1 MKNYLQKCNVINK
14 ITKKP
19 LDIFFKKF
27 ISKPQIKHAI
37 FFSTIKN
44 ESLHV
49 KKNND
54 TYDNNIFKW
63 GEEENSKNLINDK
76 NHMNGKNH
84 KNHIKDKN
92 GSLINNI
99 KIYKQSE
106 LVRRIRKYCR
116 KDDLCNI
123 YRFADEF
130 LDLLNKQE
138 IAHNDFIIIIHLLS
152 KKQFLEKD
160 FWRNITNLNNINFI
174 FHMNIKQ
181 IILFIYS
188 IVNSFKYIHPQFL
201 NIFTNNLNSVLENQ
215 KRFLLIYRKKNKIEI
230 PKKKIQAEIQTN
242 KQMHIIENKAKEHI
256 NLINND
262 YNEYKK
268 DQLNNLLCNKNLNKQ
283 ENKFPIYNNNI
294 NHLNLLDI
302 TLLCYSYSKLNDLHN
317 LEHLNELKNNIYK
330 LFVYFLFFYKNDFNH
345 LILFLYS
352 YVKLNGCIK
361 KSILI
366 KLKKNILLLTNNANL
381 KFMFPSLYALNICS
395 LNMLMNILHKSQFKD
410 EHFFEEIILSVVI
423 NLNVSQPKRK
433 KIKSNILNG
442 NYDNSDNISID
453 NLINSYGYEIQ
464 TFNNT
469 DMYNIEDY
477 KEGKY
482 IYSNNEIYN
491 YNNNN
496 NNNNI
501 YNNYNNN
508 IYNNNNNNIYNNNNN
523 FYNNN
528 NYCSYNFITY
538 FKTISSLVKHFVKN
552 KNTYFYPEH
561 NQLVQLKKKDFCFLL
576 YNVNKLNVKNYYNI
590 YDYLKK
596 EAYKQIS
603 ILDIYNSCI
612 VLNSLINLNI
622 LDDKIFNKLF
632 THLKILFD
640 KNIYKEKD
648 IIDIF
653 VSLIT
658 YSKIN
663 YNISNEINLFLI
675 HIYNK
680 IEYKLK
686 KYNFKNLLLIFFY
699 SSYINIHFNN
709 SILQD
714 LCIDVLNN
722 FEKIDIKYILIFLY
736 LLKYKNYQM
745 NNFFI
750 DSLIQKVLYKLKGEK
765 KYLNILYT
773 YIFQIITVHSF
784 QSLYNEKIQNMLIQ
798 MLIKNKQNFNL
809 KEKIIISLHIYVN
822 PILILNQ
829 SCLSFCAETFQNL
842 LDYVYITKTK
852 KYKIYNKMCT
862 KEKNKDNKIY
872 HHYLIKT
879 NHFKKYI
886 NVLTND
892 TKNIYIN
899 DQRFYQFFLFFFN
912 NNNVQNTHS
921 NCNIDF
927 NIDHINIKELHFF
940 FFYLLVIDII
950 HRKNNLKHTKK
961 TFHMLYRNMKK
972 YSLLK
977 EKKNIYINNQFY
989 LYLCKYY
996 QLNISF
1002 QNIYIKLNNDSFKY
1016 FLRNNNKKLFYHNKT
1031 LITYL
1036 DLNNKMKKHIPNL
1049 NLNNYSNKTHKQY
1062 NKNNN
1067 NNNNIILKKEKIN
1080 IYKEDIIK
1088 YFPHFEETLFNT
1100 ISIYYEDLFLY
1111 MLSQNKIS
1119 EENIKKFFYQSSIY
1133 YNKHNHSSS
1142 IHDNG
1147 NIIIKMKK
1155 DIFINFFYIP
1165 YVFKPLKLTI

>member
-1 MKNYLQKCNVINK
+1 M
-14 ITKKP
+14 
-19 LDIFFKKF
+19 
-27 ISKPQIKHAI
+27 
-37 FFSTIKN
+37 
-44 ESLHV
+44 
-49 KKNND
+49 
-54 TYDNNIFKW
+54 
-63 GEEENSKNLINDK
+63 
-76 NHMNGKNH
+76 
-84 KNHIKDKN
+84 
-92 GSLINNI
+92 
-99 KIYKQSE
+99 
-106 LVRRIRKYCR
+106 
-116 KDDLCNI
+116 
-123 YRFADEF
+123 
-130 LDLLNKQE
+130 
-138 IAHNDFIIIIHLLS
+138 
-152 KKQFLEKD
+152 
-160 FWRNITNLNNINFI
+160 
-174 FHMNIKQ
+174 
-181 IILFIYS
+181 
-188 IVNSFKYIHPQFL
+188 
-201 NIFTNNLNSVLENQ
+201 
-215 KRFLLIYRKKNKIEI
+215 
-230 PKKKIQAEIQTN
+230 
-242 KQMHIIENKAKEHI
+242 
-256 NLINND
+256 
-262 YNEYKK
+262 
-268 DQLNNLLCNKNLNKQ
+268 
-283 ENKFPIYNNNI
+283 
-294 NHLNLLDI
+294 
-302 TLLCYSYSKLNDLHN
+302 
-317 LEHLNELKNNIYK
+317 
-330 LFVYFLFFYKNDFNH
+330 
-345 LILFLYS
+345 
-352 YVKLNGCIK
+352 
-361 KSILI
+361 
-366 KLKKNILLLTNNANL
+366 
-381 KFMFPSLYALNICS
+381 
-395 LNMLMNILHKSQFKD
+395 
-410 EHFFEEIILSVVI
+410 
-423 NLNVSQPKRK
+423 
-433 KIKSNILNG
+433 
-442 NYDNSDNISID
+442 
-453 NLINSYGYEIQ
+453 
-464 TFNNT
+464 
-469 DMYNIEDY
+469 
-477 KEGKY
+477 
-482 IYSNNEIYN
+482 
-491 YNNNN
+491 
-496 NNNNI
+496 
-501 YNNYNNN
+501 
-508 IYNNNNNNIYNNNNN
+508 
-523 FYNNN
+523 
-528 NYCSYNFITY
+528 
-538 FKTISSLVKHFVKN
+538 
-552 KNTYFYPEH
+552 
-561 NQLVQLKKKDFCFLL
+561 
-576 YNVNKLNVKNYYNI
+576 
-590 YDYLKK
+590 
-596 EAYKQIS
+596 
-603 ILDIYNSCI
+603 
-612 VLNSLINLNI
+612 
-622 LDDKIFNKLF
+622 F
-632 THLKILFD
+632 THFKILFD

-663 YNISNEINLFLI
+663 YNISNEINSFLI

-686 KYNFKNLLLIFFY
+686 KYNFKNLLLIFCY

-798 MLIKNKQNFNL
+798 MLIKNKKNFNL

-862 KEKNKDNKIY
+862 KGKHKDNKIY

-892 TKNIYIN
+892 TKNIYMN
-899 DQRFYQFFLFFFN
+899 DQKFYQFFLFFFK
-912 NNNVQNTHS
+912 NNNVQDTS
-921 NCNIDF
+921 SICNIDF

-940 FFYLLVIDII
+940 FLYLLVIDII
-950 HRKNNLKHTKK
+950 QGKNNLKHTKK
-961 TFHMLYRNMKK
+961 IFHMLYRNMKK
-972 YSLLK
+972 YSLLN

-1031 LITYL
+1031 LTTYL
-1036 DLNNKMKKHIPNL
+1036 DLNNKMKKKYIPNI
-1049 NLNNYSNKTHKQY
+1049 NVNNYSNKTHKEY
-1062 NKNNN
+1062 NNNN

-1111 MLSQNKIS
+1111 MLSQNKIN
-1119 EENIKKFFYQSSIY
+1119 EENIKKNFYQSSIY

-1155 DIFINFFYIP
+1155 DIFINLFYIP

>member
-19 LDIFFKKF
+19 LDIFLKKF
-27 ISKPQIKHAI
+27 ILKPRIKHSI
-37 FFSTIKN
+37 FFSTIRN
-44 ESLHV
+44 ESSHV

-54 TYDNNIFKW
+54 TYDNNIFKL
-63 GEEENSKNLINDK
+63 EEEKNNKNDKNHINNKNHINDK
-76 NHMNGKNH
+76 NHINN
-84 KNHIKDKN
+84 KNHINDKN

-123 YRFADEF
+123 YKFTDEF

-201 NIFTNNLNSVLENQ
+201 NIFTNNLNSIIQNQ
-215 KRFLLIYRKKNKIEI
+215 KRYLLICRKKDKIEFS
-230 PKKKIQAEIQTN
+230 KKKIQGEIQTN
-242 KQMHIIENKAKEHI
+242 KEMHIIENNVKVNI
-256 NLINND
+256 NRINNY

-268 DQLNNLLCNKNLNKQ
+268 DQLNNLLYNKNLNKEQ
-283 ENKFPIYNNNI
+283 NEFLIYNNKI

-302 TLLCYSYSKLNDLHN
+302 TLICYSYSKLNDIQN
-317 LEHLNELKNNIYK
+317 LEHLNELKNNMYK

-345 LILFLYS
+345 VILFLYS
-352 YVKLNGCIK
+352 YMKLNECIK
-361 KSILI
+361 KSILL
-366 KLKKNILLLTNNANL
+366 KLKKNILLLNKNTDI

-395 LNMLMNILHKSQFKD
+395 LNMLMNILHKSHFKD

-423 NLNVSQPKRK
+423 NLNVMQPKRE
-433 KIKSNILNG
+433 KIKGNILNG
-442 NYDNSDNISID
+442 NYENNDNINID
-453 NLINSYGYEIQ
+453 NLINAQRYEIQ

-469 DMYNIEDY
+469 EMYNIEDY
-477 KEGKY
+477 KKEGKN
-482 IYSNNEIYN
+482 IYSNNKIYN

-496 NNNNI
+496 NNNN
-501 YNNYNNN
+501 
-508 IYNNNNNNIYNNNNN
+508 NN

-528 NYCSYNFITY
+528 YYYDTHYCSYNFITY
-538 FKTISSLVKHFVKN
+538 FKIISSLVKHFVKN
-552 KNTYFYPEH
+552 KDTYFYPLH

-576 YNVNKLNVKNYYNI
+576 YNVNKLNIKNYYNI

-596 EAYKQIS
+596 EAYKQIN

-612 VLNSLINLNI
+612 VLHSLINLNI
-622 LDDKIFNKLF
+622 LDEKLFNKLF

-663 YNISNEINLFLI
+663 YNVSNEINSFLI
-675 HIYNK
+675 YLYNK
-680 IEYKLK
+680 IEYKMK
-686 KYNFKNLLLIFFY
+686 KYNFKDLLLIFCY

-722 FEKIDIKYILIFLY
+722 FENIDIKYILIFLY
-736 LLKYKNYQM
+736 LLKFKNYQM
-745 NNFFI
+745 DNFFI
-750 DSLIQKVLYKLKGEK
+750 DSLIQKVLYKLIRGK
-765 KYLNILYT
+765 KYLNVLYI

-784 QSLYNEKIQNMLIQ
+784 QSLYNEKITNMLIQ
-798 MLIKNKQNFNL
+798 MLIKNKEFFNL
-809 KEKIIISLHIYVN
+809 KEKIILSLHIYVN
-822 PILILNQ
+822 PILILNE
-829 SCLSFCAETFQNL
+829 SCVSFCEETFQNL

-852 KYKIYNKMCT
+852 KYKIYKKLCT
-862 KEKNKDNKIY
+862 KGKNNDNKIY
-872 HHYLIKT
+872 HHYIIKT

-886 NVLTND
+886 NVLTNH
-892 TKNIYIN
+892 TKNNIYMN

-912 NNNVQNTHS
+912 NINVQDTNS
-921 NCNIDF
+921 ICNIDF
-927 NIDHINIKELHFF
+927 NIHHINIKELHFF
-940 FFYLLVIDII
+940 FLYLSVMDII
-950 HRKNNLKHTKK
+950 KGKKKKKKNNLKHIRKIL
-961 TFHMLYRNMKK
+961 HMLYKSVKK
-972 YSLLK
+972 YTLLK
-977 EKKNIYINNQFY
+977 EKKYIYKNNQFY

-996 QLNISF
+996 QLNIHF

-1016 FLRNNNKKLFYHNKT
+1016 FLKKNNKKLFYHNKT
-1031 LITYL
+1031 LTTYL
-1036 DLNNKMKKHIPNL
+1036 NLNNKMKKHITNL
-1049 NLNNYSNKTHKQY
+1049 NVNNYSNKTHKDY
-1062 NKNNN
+1062 NND
-1067 NNNNIILKKEKIN
+1067 IILKKEKIN

-1088 YFPHFEETLFNT
+1088 YFPHFEETLLNT

-1111 MLSQNKIS
+1111 MLSQKNIN
-1119 EENIKKFFYQSSIY
+1119 EENIKKIFYQSSIY
-1133 YNKHNHSSS
+1133 YNKYTHPCS
-1142 IHDNG
+1142 IHDNH

-1155 DIFINFFYIP
+1155 DFFINMFYIP
-1165 YVFKPLKLTI
+1165 YVFMPLKLTI